1 MVNAMGRIARAITT
15 QEIRQHCVHNI
26 CWERR
31 L

>member
-26 CWERR
+26 C
-31 L
+31 